1 MDPAELLAACP
12 RGIPAIE
19 QIHQTG
25 GEQRVLD
32 GVKALRRLGMMFASL
47 VLEAGSMT
55 NVGGGHGRCPLYA
68 VVTAGAQAVMILAS
82 VTI

>member
-1 MDPAELLAACP
+1 
-12 RGIPAIE
+12 
-19 QIHQTG
+19 
-25 GEQRVLD
+25 
-32 GVKALRRLGMMFASL
+32 MFASL

-68 VVTAGAQAVMILAS
+68 LVTAGAQAVMILAS